1 MAEER
6 LLTSSEG
13 PDVKEKPSTPDVSP
27 GPAAVEEAFRRARRE
42 ARLTRITAVATV
54 LVLILWALRA
64 DTISSTPLRYGA
76 GAFLCTIAL
85 SLAVLLAVRAG
96 HSRMIAE
103 RTYLIELHQSTDR
116 ARHQVLRDQISG
128 LYSRWFFYER
138 LGEELARCGR
148 YGRVSSVV
156 CLSFPTWKTLDIS
169 TQGQIVERIGYL
181 LQHELRYSDVA
192 ARWGP
197 GRFVWY
203 LPETDASHAAVAG
216 RRLAEGVKVAEG
228 VVGTAEFPVDGSRAE
243 DLLRVAEARAEEAQ
257 KAAEAASHLPS
268 VS

>member
-1 MAEER
+1 MLSSDEEPDIR
-6 LLTSSEG
+6 ERPHTS
-13 PDVKEKPSTPDVSP
+13 DMSP
-27 GPAAVEEAFRRARRE
+27 GPAAVEAAFRRSRRE
-42 ARLTRITAVATV
+42 ARLTQITAVATL
-54 LVLILWALRA
+54 LVLILWAVRA
-64 DTISSTPLRYGA
+64 DTISPALLRYGA
-76 GAFLCTIAL
+76 GAVVCTIAL
-85 SLAVLLAVRAG
+85 SLAVLLAMRAG
-96 HSRMIAE
+96 HSRMMAE

-116 ARHQVLRDQISG
+116 ARHQVIRDQISG

-148 YGRVSSVV
+148 YDRVSSVV
-156 CLSFPTWKTLDIS
+156 CLTYPGWKTLDIS

-203 LPETDASHAAVAG
+203 LPETDASHAALAG
-216 RRLAEGVKVAEG
+216 HRLAEGVKAAEG
-228 VVGTAEFPVDGSRAE
+228 VVGTAQFPVDGSRAE

-257 KAAEAASHLPS
+257 AAAQAAADLPS
-268 VS
+268 GS

>member
-1 MAEER
+1 MPVNEDR
-6 LLTSSEG
+6 VLSSDEG
-13 PDVKEKPSTPDVSP
+13 LDIKEKPQATGASS

-42 ARLTRITAVATV
+42 ARLTKITAAAT
-54 LVLILWALRA
+54 LLALAAWAVRA
-64 DTISSTPLRYGA
+64 DAISPTPLRYGA
-76 GAFLCTIAL
+76 GILLCAIAVG
-85 SLAVLLAVRAG
+85 LAVLVATRAG
-96 HSRMIAE
+96 HSRMMAE

-116 ARHQVLRDQISG
+116 ARHQVLRDHISG

-148 YGRVSSVV
+148 YGRVSSLV
-156 CLSFPTWKTLDIS
+156 CLSFPDWKTLDIA

-203 LPETDASHAAVAG
+203 LPETDAPQAAMAG
-216 RRLAEGVKVAEG
+216 RRLADAVKTAAAA
-228 VVGTAEFPVDGSRAE
+228 VGTAQFPEDGARAE
-243 DLLRVAEARAEEAQ
+243 DLLRVAEARAE
-257 KAAEAASHLPS
+257 AAEPAA
-268 VS
+268 